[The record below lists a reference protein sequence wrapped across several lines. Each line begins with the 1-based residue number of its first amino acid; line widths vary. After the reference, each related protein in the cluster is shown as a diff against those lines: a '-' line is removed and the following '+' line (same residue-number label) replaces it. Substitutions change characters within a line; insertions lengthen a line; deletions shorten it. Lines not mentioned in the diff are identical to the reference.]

1 MARWYSIFYI
11 YDDIL
16 YNKKRDM
23 IKREYIVSWI
33 LAVPLCQISLTLDI
47 ILVYDV
53 TRCLKLAQEKLNDK
67 TEIKLLKLV
76 NTFNFNPLKNK
87 KKMI

>member
-1 MARWYSIFYI
+1 MARWHSIFFI

-23 IKREYIVSWI
+23 IKREYIVSWV

-47 ILVYDV
+47 IMAYDV

-76 NTFNFNPLKNK
+76 NSFNFNPLKNK

>member
-1 MARWYSIFYI
+1 M
-11 YDDIL
+11 
-16 YNKKRDM
+16 
-23 IKREYIVSWI
+23 
-33 LAVPLCQISLTLDI
+33 PLCQISLILDI

-53 TRCLKLAQEKLNDK
+53 TSCLELAQEKLNDK

>member
-1 MARWYSIFYI
+1 MARRHSIFYI

-16 YNKKRDM
+16 YNKKRDI

-47 ILVYDV
+47 ILTYDV
-53 TRCLKLAQEKLNDK
+53 TGCLELAQEKLNDK

>member
-1 MARWYSIFYI
+1 M
-11 YDDIL
+11 
-16 YNKKRDM
+16 
-23 IKREYIVSWI
+23 
-33 LAVPLCQISLTLDI
+33 PLCQISLILDI

-87 KKMI
+87 KIGGII

>member
-1 MARWYSIFYI
+1 M
-11 YDDIL
+11 
-16 YNKKRDM
+16 
-23 IKREYIVSWI
+23 
-33 LAVPLCQISLTLDI
+33 PLCQILLILDI

-76 NTFNFNPLKNK
+76 NSFNFNPLKNK
-87 KKMI
+87 KIGGII